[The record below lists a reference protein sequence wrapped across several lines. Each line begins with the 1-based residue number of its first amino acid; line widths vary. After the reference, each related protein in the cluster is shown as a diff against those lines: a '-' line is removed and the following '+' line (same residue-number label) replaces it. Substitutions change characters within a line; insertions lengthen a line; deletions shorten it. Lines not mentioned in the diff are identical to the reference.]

1 MTALPGPL
9 LAVTCPV
16 CGVASVLDHDAMV
29 TALPDLVANLDR
41 EDRFARERRK
51 RDAMRVANAA
61 LLRDDPD

>member
-1 MTALPGPL
+1 
-9 LAVTCPV
+9 
-16 CGVASVLDHDAMV
+16 MV